1 MPLHV
6 PQLPPRGALA
16 ARENLER
23 GPCGAVRAVPFEV
36 SIRRGRAV
44 SDGSD
49 RPGAAGCDAGLARG
63 GGELGAEA
71 GARLLSGMTAMAP
84 QLRHDRLVTPDVL
97 RGVAVVAML
106 IAHAMPLVPS
116 RRTGAF
122 GLLAWNVNDLASPLF
137 ALVMGMSAALVLA
150 RPGASPGRVLLRNA
164 IRGAVLVALG
174 VWLGIWGS
182 WIAIVL
188 QYLGVVLVLGTPLL
202 LLRSR
207 LIAVVAAVL
216 ALVAGPLNAAVAAAA
231 PGSPLTLWLFT
242 GPSYRA
248 TNLLPFFLLGALLL
262 RHGARRDRLL
272 PVLAAVAVVVYP
284 VRLVVEPLLGAE
296 TLSGGLPDTLHDLG
310 LVLATYVAV
319 VLLTTSRSAA
329 VQRALVPLRAI
340 GTLALSVYVLQV
352 ALVAALARAGF
363 GYAADAPLAALAL
376 VLGLCGAALLWWRVL
391 GAGPVERLTS
401 RLTGLVPR

>member
-1 MPLHV
+1 GLGGKTG
-6 PQLPPRGALA
+6 RTY
-16 ARENLER
+16 
-23 GPCGAVRAVPFEV
+23 
-36 SIRRGRAV
+36 SRR
-44 SDGSD
+44 
-49 RPGAAGCDAGLARG
+49 
-63 GGELGAEA
+63 
-71 GARLLSGMTAMAP
+71 MTAMTP
-84 QLRHDRLVTPDVL
+84 QLRHDRLVAPDVL

-116 RRTGAF
+116 QRTGAI

-164 IRGAVLVALG
+164 IRSAVLVALG
-174 VWLGIWGS
+174 VWLDNWGS

-188 QYLGVVLVLGTPLL
+188 QHLGVVLVLGTPLL

-207 LIAVVAAVL
+207 VIGVVAAAL
-216 ALVAGPLNAAVAAAA
+216 ALVAGPLNAAVTAAA
-231 PGSPLTLWLFT
+231 PDSPLTLWLFT

-284 VRLVVEPLLGAE
+284 VRLVVEQLLGTEA
-296 TLSGGLPDTLHDLG
+296 LSGSLPDTLHDLG
-310 LVLATYVAV
+310 LVLAAYVAV
-319 VLLTTSRSAA
+319 VLLTTARSAA
-329 VQRALVPLRAI
+329 VQRALVPLGAI
-340 GTLALSVYVLQV
+340 GTVALSVYVVQV
-352 ALVAALARAGF
+352 ALVAALARAGL

-376 VLGLCGAALLWWRVL
+376 VLGLCAAALLWRRML
-391 GAGPVERLTS
+391 GAGPVERLTA
-401 RLTGLVPR
+401 RLTGLVPG